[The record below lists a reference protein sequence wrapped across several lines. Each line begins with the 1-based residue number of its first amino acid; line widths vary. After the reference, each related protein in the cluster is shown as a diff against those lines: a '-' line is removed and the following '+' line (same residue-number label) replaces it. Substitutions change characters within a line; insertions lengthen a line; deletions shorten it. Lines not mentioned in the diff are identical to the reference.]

1 MKRIFSK
8 VTVLLLMAASL
19 MICGCT
25 KEKKDSGQS
34 SQQGVYVTKAEFEAY
49 KEAASQTLS
58 QLQEAISE
66 PESAKLNKSAFEM
79 SRQQISD
86 AL

>member
-1 MKRIFSK
+1 
-8 VTVLLLMAASL
+8 
-19 MICGCT
+19 
-25 KEKKDSGQS
+25 
-34 SQQGVYVTKAEFEAY
+34 VTKAEFEAY
-49 KEAASQTLS
+49 KEATSQTLS

-86 AL
+86 ALSDLSLRLRVLEDAL

>member
-1 MKRIFSK
+1 
-8 VTVLLLMAASL
+8 
-19 MICGCT
+19 
-25 KEKKDSGQS
+25 
-34 SQQGVYVTKAEFEAY
+34 VTKAEFEAY

-86 AL
+86 ALSDLSLRLRVLEDAL